1 MVLKGIIFDMDG
13 TLTDN
18 MTAVLQAL
26 HETFLCYAGRDYS
39 DEEITAMFGPTE
51 EGVIGPNVPE
61 AHYEAALQMYLRRY
75 EELHPKD
82 CQPLP
87 GVMDLLQYL
96 QRRGIRRAIVTGKGK
111 GTAEISM
118 RLMGFDPYIETLV
131 TGSRARAEKEVGIRA
146 VLNDWGIAPEE
157 AAYVGDT
164 PSDVRASR
172 EAGVLSIG
180 ALWTDTATLKV
191 SDGADHYFYSVR
203 DFQSWLEQASA

>member
-1 MVLKGIIFDMDG
+1 MALKGIIFDMDG

-26 HETFLCYAGRDYS
+26 RETFLRYGGRNYS

-51 EGVIGPNVPE
+51 EGVIGPRVPE
-61 AHYEAALQMYLRRY
+61 ADFDAALQMYLNRY

-87 GVMDLLQYL
+87 GVMDLLKFL
-96 QRRGIRRAIVTGKGK
+96 QRRGMRRAIVTGKGQ

-118 RLMGFDPYIETLV
+118 RLMGFDPYIETLI
-131 TGSRARAEKEVGIRA
+131 TGSQARAEKEVGIRA
-146 VLNDWGIAPEE
+146 VLQAWNIAPDE

-164 PSDVRASR
+164 PYDVVASR
-172 EAGVLSIG
+172 KAGVLAIG
-180 ALWTDTATLKV
+180 ALWTDAATLCE
-191 SDGADHYFYSVR
+191 SDGADHYFYAVR
-203 DFQSWLEQASA
+203 DFQNWLEQTLG